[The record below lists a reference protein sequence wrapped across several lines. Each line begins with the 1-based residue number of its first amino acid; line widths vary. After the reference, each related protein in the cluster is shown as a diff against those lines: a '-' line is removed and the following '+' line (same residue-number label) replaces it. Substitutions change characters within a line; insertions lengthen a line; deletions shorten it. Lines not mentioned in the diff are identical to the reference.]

1 MRAACCLALA
11 ACSSTG
17 PGPNAVALTVV
28 GSPALIAYRD
38 GGGDFLTPAKT
49 SSEGGYQLGVTYDY
63 ELYVTCS
70 DAAGFDTVIRARTT
84 DDGDQFIYCD
94 GHATALPASVAVTG
108 QMAQPGIVSA
118 YDIAQ
123 SATGPWAFTLAVPAG
138 TRDLVATSGDS
149 VAIRRDLAITTDT
162 ELPALDVAAEGA
174 RLVPVQLAVNIA
186 SGDQLTSE
194 IDLYSA
200 NNIAWGPTVEGATAQ
215 TIPASLLR
223 ADDEVDI
230 YLEDWTPPG
239 AGAVGYFRTL
249 DAVYD
254 SSTASFELMPLLT
267 QVFFDNTG
275 GVTWG
280 DLPEHTG
287 VSLTLFA
294 NGSSQHVS
302 ASQTWLANHGTSTLG
317 LDAFG
322 PLPAHFQPT
331 WRIDLTQP
339 YSQLFEALDDG
350 ASTGIEQD
358 PSSLQGRQAQDL
370 PVHVATRRIDRRI
383 EKQARDRGI
392 AQAR

>member
-1 MRAACCLALA
+1 MRIWCCLALA
-11 ACSSTG
+11 ACSSPG
-17 PGPNAVALTVV
+17 AGPNAVALTVV
-28 GSPALIAYRD
+28 GSPALIQYRD
-38 GGGDFLTPAKT
+38 GGGDFMTPAKT
-49 SSEGGYQLGVTYDY
+49 SSDGGYQLNVGYDY
-63 ELYVTCS
+63 TLYVTCS

-108 QMAQPGIVSA
+108 QMAQPGVVSA
-118 YDIAQ
+118 YDIQQ
-123 SATGPWAFTLAVPAG
+123 SSTGPWAFTLAVPAG
-138 TRDLVATSGDS
+138 TRDLVASDADS
-149 VAIRRDLAITTDT
+149 VAIRRDLQITGDT
-162 ELPALDVAAEGA
+162 ELPALDVTAEGA
-174 RLVPVQLAVNIA
+174 RLVPVPLAVNIE
-186 SGDQLTSE
+186 STDQLTSE

-230 YLEDWTPPG
+230 YLEDWAPSTG
-239 AGAVGYFRTL
+239 SFRTL
-249 DAVYD
+249 DAIYD
-254 SSTASFELMPLLT
+254 GSTASFELMPALGG
-267 QVFFDNTG
+267 VAFDGAG

-280 DLPEHTG
+280 ALPDHTG
-287 VSLTLFA
+287 VQLTLFA
-294 NGSSQHVS
+294 NGSAQHVS
-302 ASQTWLANHGTSTLG
+302 ASQTWLDQHGDHTTLG

-322 PLPAHFQPT
+322 PLPARFQPT

-350 ASTGIEQD
+350 RSSGIEQD
-358 PSSLQGRQAQDL
+358 PSVQGRQSQDL
-370 PVHVATRRIDRRI
+370 PENIAARRIDRRI